1 MRHSSILALLLI
13 FSVKLALAAEK
24 PAGKPAE
31 DETKV
36 ITGMSIV
43 GNNETPKSLYIVPW
57 KTSNIKR
64 SADFS
69 FSDLNEEV
77 KPVDKGEFVR
87 ELDLYRMNNSN

>member
-1 MRHSSILALLLI
+1 MRHSSILALLLL
-13 FSVKLALAAEK
+13 FSIKLAVAAEK
-24 PAGKPAE
+24 SAE
-31 DETKV
+31 EETKV
-36 ITGMSIV
+36 VTGMSIV

-64 SADFS
+64 SVDFS

-77 KPVDKGEFVR
+77 KPVDKNEFIR